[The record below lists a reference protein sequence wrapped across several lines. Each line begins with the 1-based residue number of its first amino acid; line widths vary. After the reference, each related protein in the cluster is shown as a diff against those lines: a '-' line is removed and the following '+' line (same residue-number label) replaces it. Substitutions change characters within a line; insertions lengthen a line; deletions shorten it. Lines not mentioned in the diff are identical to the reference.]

1 MTARPG
7 PLWVGID
14 VGKRFHHAVAVDAE
28 GTVVWSHR
36 VPNEQTAITEL
47 IGRTTDTAS
56 DVRWAIDLTSAAAA
70 LLLALLLATEQP
82 VIYVPAR
89 VVNRMSDAFAGEGKT
104 DAKDAHVIAQTARMR
119 RDLTRLAVPEELIVE
134 LNLLTGQRE
143 DLTADWVRGVNRL
156 RGLLTG
162 VFPALE
168 AALDYTTSTALT
180 FVLEYC
186 TPAAIQRASDTELTA
201 HLATHHVRAD
211 RAASVVRKARAAA
224 DAQTIALPGQ
234 ALSEDLIRQ
243 MASALLNLRRQLN
256 ALDKLITAR
265 FRAHPQAQIIE
276 SMPGMGPV
284 LGAEFLAITA
294 GDLRAFATP
303 AKLATYAGLAPIPH
317 DSGNRSGVLH
327 RPKRYHRRLRHI
339 FYMAA
344 FSSTR
349 TEGPSRAFYER
360 KRSEHQRHTRA
371 MVALARRLVDVLW
384 ALLRD
389 NRLWEPIASITPR
402 AAA

>member
-7 PLWVGID
+7 PVWVGID
-14 VGKRFHHAVAVDAE
+14 VGKRFHHAVAVDTE

-36 VPNEQTAITEL
+36 VSNDQAAITEL
-47 IGRTTDTAS
+47 IGRTIDTAS

-134 LNLLTGQRE
+134 LNLLTRHRE

-186 TPAAIQRASDTELTA
+186 TPEAIHRASHTDLTT
-201 HLATHHVRAD
+201 HLATHRVRAD

-224 DAQTIALPGQ
+224 DAQTAALPGQ

-243 MASALLNLRRQLN
+243 MARALLDLRQQLN

-276 SMPGMGPV
+276 SMPGMGPI

-294 GDLRAFATP
+294 GDLTAFNTP

-349 TEGPSRAFYER
+349 TGGPSRTFYER
-360 KRSEHQRHTRA
+360 KRSEHQRHTRV

-389 NRLWEPIASITPR
+389 NRLWEPTAPVTPR

>member
-7 PLWVGID
+7 PVWVGID
-14 VGKRFHHAVAVDAE
+14 VGKRFHHAVAVDAQ
-28 GTVVWSHR
+28 GSVIWSR
-36 VPNEQTAITEL
+36 PVPNDQTAITQL
-47 IGRTTDTAS
+47 IARADDTGS
-56 DVRWAIDLTSAAAA
+56 DVRWAIDLTSATAA
-70 LLLALLLATEQP
+70 LLLALLLTTQQP

-119 RDLTRLAVPEELIVE
+119 RDLTRLSVSEELIVE
-134 LNLLTGQRE
+134 LNLLTRRRE
-143 DLTADWVRGVNRL
+143 DLMADWVRGVNRL

-180 FVLEYC
+180 FVLGYC
-186 TPAAIQRASDTELTA
+186 TPEAIHRASDADLAA
-201 HLATHHVRAD
+201 HMSAHRVRAD
-211 RAASVVRKARAAA
+211 RAARVVAKARAAA
-224 DAQTIALPGQ
+224 TAQTAVLPGQ
-234 ALSEDLIRQ
+234 ALSENLIRQ
-243 MASALLNLRRQLN
+243 MAGTLLELRRQIN
-256 ALDKLITAR
+256 ELDKLITTR
-265 FRAHPQAQIIE
+265 FRAHPQAKVIE
-276 SMPGMGPV
+276 SVPGMGPV

-294 GDLRAFATP
+294 GDLSAFGTAT
-303 AKLATYAGLAPIPH
+303 KMATYAGLAPIPH

-344 FSSTR
+344 FASTR
-349 TEGPSRAFYER
+349 TEGPSRTFYER

-371 MVALARRLVDVLW
+371 MIALARRLVDVLW

-389 NRLWEPIASITPR
+389 DRLWQPAAPITPR